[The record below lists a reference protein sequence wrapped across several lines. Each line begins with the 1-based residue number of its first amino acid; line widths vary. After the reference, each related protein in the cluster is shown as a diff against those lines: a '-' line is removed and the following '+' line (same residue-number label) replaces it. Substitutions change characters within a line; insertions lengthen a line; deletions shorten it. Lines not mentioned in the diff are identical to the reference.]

1 MSKLTKRDIQMVQ
14 LRSWMYQWKSF
25 NYETMQSPGFT
36 NAIGPA
42 IEKIYDGN
50 PELVQEKLQKYLTT
64 FYNTTNEP
72 SQIICGA
79 CLAIEESEVEGCTDT
94 AIALRTGL
102 MGPFAGIGDAIF
114 RISPKVIFGSLAGYM
129 ALEGSLVGV
138 GLGILVLLAFY
149 FIKYNFFWLGYREGA
164 NFITSRTE
172 QIKNLTNSTI
182 ILGLTM
188 VGTMIPSTV
197 KIKVKTVFTYGE
209 ATESIQ
215 DIINQIMPYLL
226 PVVLTAVIYWLLGR
240 KNFTTVRMVWI
251 VIAFATLLTFVG
263 IL

>member
-1 MSKLTKRDIQMVQ
+1 
-14 LRSWMYQWKSF
+14 
-25 NYETMQSPGFT
+25 
-36 NAIGPA
+36 
-42 IEKIYDGN
+42 
-50 PELVQEKLQKYLTT
+50 
-64 FYNTTNEP
+64 
-72 SQIICGA
+72 
-79 CLAIEESEVEGCTDT
+79 
-94 AIALRTGL
+94 
-102 MGPFAGIGDAIF
+102 
-114 RISPKVIFGSLAGYM
+114 
-129 ALEGSLVGV
+129 
-138 GLGILVLLAFY
+138 
-149 FIKYNFFWLGYREGA
+149 
-164 NFITSRTE
+164 
-172 QIKNLTNSTI
+172 
-182 ILGLTM
+182 M